1 MLLVLEYQCGQSISE
16 KMRLKILLYSQF
28 AVGICGPK
36 LIEDKPVPYLLVQQ
50 AICHH
55 VLH

>member
-1 MLLVLEYQCGQSISE
+1 MLLVLQYQCGQSISE

-28 AVGICGPK
+28 AAGICGPK
-36 LIEDKPVPYLLVQQ
+36 LIDDKPIAYLLVRQG
-50 AICHH
+50 ICHH